1 VAVGGTKV
9 VHDVN
14 FFLVYPFPK
23 LGILQE
29 SATTFGFAHF
39 SCQEIASIFSFVDE
53 VLHLKLVL

>member
-1 VAVGGTKV
+1 

-14 FFLVYPFPK
+14 FFLVYPFPE

-29 SATTFGFAHF
+29 SAMTLGFAHF
-39 SCQEIASIFSFVDE
+39 SCQEIASISSFADE